1 VPLRDAAD
9 RLAESPLLFHY
20 LRKLPELN
28 YRATKARIAAVR
40 DALGSPRV
48 LDAGCGTGEF
58 AHLFD
63 ASTYVGVDVCEPY
76 VRFAR
81 RRSPGRR
88 FECADLAS
96 WKWDGPPF
104 DLVLVN
110 GVLHHLDDAT
120 ALGVLRGSAA
130 LGRPGAT
137 VLVIEDVDRHGA
149 GLGTRL
155 VHSLDHGHF
164 IRSSTSWEALVSRVV
179 AVERSES
186 YASGLCPYHLML
198 GTKR

>member
-1 VPLRDAAD
+1 MPLRDRAD
-9 RLAESPLLFHY
+9 RLAERPLLFHY
-20 LRKLPELN
+20 LRKLPEMN
-28 YRATKARIAAVR
+28 YRATKVRIAAIR
-40 DALGSPRV
+40 DALGRPRV

-88 FECADLAS
+88 FESADVAT
-96 WKWDGPPF
+96 WNWDGPPF

-120 ALGVLRGSAA
+120 ALGVLRRSAA

-137 VLVIEDVDRHGA
+137 LLVIEDVERRASGI
-149 GLGTRL
+149 GTRL
-155 VHSLDHGHF
+155 VHALDHGRF
-164 IRSSTSWEALVSRVV
+164 IRTSASWEALVSRV
-179 AVERSES
+179 APVERSES

-198 GTKR
+198 CKMR